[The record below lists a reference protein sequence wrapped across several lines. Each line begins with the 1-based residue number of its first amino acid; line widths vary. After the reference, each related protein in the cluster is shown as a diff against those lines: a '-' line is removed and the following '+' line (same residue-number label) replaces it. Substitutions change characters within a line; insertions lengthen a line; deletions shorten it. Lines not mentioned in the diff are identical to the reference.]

1 MSEDRTIRSMIEIL
15 QNIHLAEDSD
25 SAYIIAC
32 TLNLYHENLR
42 RCHGR
47 VLLIPDDVVNVFK
60 ILDMLLVP
68 PVPQAQTFGANGRD
82 RKLNEEEEEKLLN
95 SVEEQVVRRA

>member
-1 MSEDRTIRSMIEIL
+1 MTEHAPIRNMIEIL
-15 QNIHLAEDSD
+15 QNIHLAEDND

-47 VLLIPDDVVNVFK
+47 ILLIPDDVVNIFK

-68 PVPQAQTFGANGRD
+68 PIPQATSFGQNGRD
-82 RKLNEEEEEKLLN
+82 RKLTEEEEHNLVN
-95 SVEEQVVRRA
+95 VVEEQVARRA